1 MPIRTLE
8 HLEAHLTEDLKWRL
22 TELENW
28 KSMMDSCRQHQKT
41 GALRAGVTLLYAHW
55 EGYVKEAARSYLEYV
70 GRKGLTLAELRAEL
84 AAVALRG
91 MLGRGEQSKK
101 STDHTEIV
109 IILREEATRK
119 AVLPYDSAAIK
130 TNSNLAFEVFE
141 DIMHSL
147 GCDASRHDLQ
157 RTLINA
163 RLLKN
168 RNAIAHGRELPI
180 ALEDW
185 VVMRNRVEVMLHDVR
200 DQFRNAAALE
210 LFRRQNILTLP
221 SA

>member
-1 MPIRTLE
+1 MALRTLD

-22 TELENW
+22 TELDDW

-70 GRKGLTLAELRAEL
+70 SRKGLTLAELRAEL

-109 IILREEATRK
+109 QMLREEATRK
-119 AVLPYDSAAIK
+119 AVLPYDSSTIK
-130 TNSNLAFEVFE
+130 TNSN
-141 DIMHSL
+141 
-147 GCDASRHDLQ
+147 
-157 RTLINA
+157 
-163 RLLKN
+163 
-168 RNAIAHGRELPI
+168 
-180 ALEDW
+180 
-185 VVMRNRVEVMLHDVR
+185 
-200 DQFRNAAALE
+200 
-210 LFRRQNILTLP
+210 
-221 SA
+221 